1 MRQTIYQAPTIKFL
15 IHFAFS
21 RGIFVSLAFRINSK
35 IIQMKKIFLAFLIL
49 TSGWNLYAQDAVNYQ
64 MPPKAIADLLL
75 AKPTPGVSID
85 SKAEWILFSERNSY
99 PSVEELA
106 MPEYRIAGMRINPNN
121 FAPSRQTYINS
132 FSLKNIK
139 TGSTTV
145 VTGLP
150 NPLYAGSA
158 NWSPNEKKIAITH
171 TGQRGVDLY
180 VIDVTTAKAAK
191 VNKQPLNLI
200 MGNGVIWADD
210 QTLLYR
216 TATKAANLAPA
227 KPLAPKGPV
236 VQQSLGK
243 AAPSPT
249 LQDLIKS
256 PYDEQ
261 LFEFFATS
269 QLVQNKGGIET
280 PIGKPAI
287 YSSVSLSPDKNYMM
301 IRTIKKPFSYLVSA
315 GGFPSV
321 VAITDRTGKVVKT
334 LANLPSTEIRPSGY
348 DNVQNVPRAF
358 DWRDDEPATV
368 TWAIPLDSGLIKKN
382 VEYHDAVLAL
392 SSPFNG
398 NPVEL
403 FKTKMRFG
411 GVSWGNA
418 SLALIREVSRTK
430 QTAKLSRYNPSTGS
444 IETLYELNTT
454 DAYNNPGS
462 PVTEKNKFGRQ
473 VILTT
478 DKGTKLLMNNT
489 TGASE
494 KGDLPFLAKF
504 DLNTKKS
511 EILWRAQ
518 PGTFEMVTDV
528 IDPDKLVLL
537 TRKESQKDVPNYY
550 IKNLILRIADRPVT
564 NFTNPYPQ
572 MEGVTKEKIAYK
584 RADGIDLTG
593 DLYLPKG
600 YDKAKDGP
608 LPVLIWAYP
617 REFNS
622 ATDAAQIRGSQD
634 RFTTIGS
641 GGPLFFVT
649 QGYAVLDNAEMPIV
663 AAEGK
668 RPNDTFVQ
676 QLTLN
681 AEAAINKLVEMGVGD
696 RNRMA
701 VGGHSY
707 GAFMTANLLAH
718 THLFKAG
725 IARSGAY
732 NRTLTP
738 FGFQNE
744 DRTYWQAPQLYYEMS
759 PFSYADKIKTPILLI
774 HGEMDD
780 NQGTFPINS
789 ERLFNAIKGHGG
801 TARFVFLP
809 YEAHGYRA
817 KENILHQLWEINT
830 WLDTYVKNAK

>member
-1 MRQTIYQAPTIKFL
+1 
-15 IHFAFS
+15 
-21 RGIFVSLAFRINSK
+21 
-35 IIQMKKIFLAFLIL
+35 MKKIILNLLLVALTGSAF
-49 TSGWNLYAQDAVNYQ
+49 AQDAISYQ

-85 SKAEWILFSERNSY
+85 SKAEWMLFSERNSY

-121 FAPSRQTYINS
+121 YSASRQTFINN

-139 TGSTTV
+139 TGKTLAV
-145 VTGLP
+145 IGLP
-150 NPLYAGSA
+150 APLYAGAVS
-158 NWSPNEKKIAITH
+158 WSPSETKIAFTN
-171 TGQRGVDLY
+171 TTPTKVDLY
-180 VIDVTTAKAAK
+180 IIDVATGKATK
-191 VNKQPLNLI
+191 VNKQPINAI
-200 MGNGVIWADD
+200 MGGGATWVDD
-210 QTLLYR
+210 NTLLYR
-216 TATKAANLAPA
+216 TITKAATLAPA
-227 KPLAPKGPV
+227 RPLAPKGPTI
-236 VQQSLGK
+236 QQNLGK
-243 AAPSPT
+243 AAPSAT
-249 LQDLIKS
+249 LQDLIKT

-269 QLVQNKGGIET
+269 QLVQNKAGIET

-287 YSSVSLSPDKNYMM
+287 YSGVTLSPDKNYMM
-301 IRTIKKPFSYLVSA
+301 VRTIKKPFSYLVSA

-321 VAITDRTGKVVKT
+321 LNITDRTGKVVKT
-334 LANLPSTEIRPSGY
+334 LADLPSTEERPSGY
-348 DNVQNVPRAF
+348 DNVQNVPRGF
-358 DWRDDEPATV
+358 DWRDDEPATI
-368 TWAIPLDSGLIKKN
+368 TWTVALDSGLIKKN
-382 VEYHDAVLAL
+382 VEYHDAVMQLAA
-392 SSPFNG
+392 PFTSA
-398 NPVEL
+398 PKEL
-403 FKTKMRFG
+403 LKTKMRFG
-411 GVSWGNA
+411 GISWGNA
-418 SLALIREVSRTK
+418 TLALVRENSRTK
-430 QTAKLSRYNPSTGS
+430 QTSKLSRFNPTTGAL
-444 IETLYELNTT
+444 ETLYELSTN
-454 DAYNNPGS
+454 DAYNNPGF
-462 PVTEKNKFGRQ
+462 PVTEKNKYGRQ

-478 DKGTKLLMNNT
+478 DGGTKLLLNNT
-489 TGASE
+489 TGASA

-504 DLNTKKS
+504 DLTTKKS

-528 IDPDKLVLL
+528 LDPQKLVLL
-537 TRKESQKDVPNYY
+537 TRRESQKDAPNYF
-550 IKNLILRIADRPVT
+550 IKNLMLRMADVQIT
-564 NFTNPYPQ
+564 NFTNPYAQ
-572 MEGVTKEKIAYK
+572 LAGVKKEKISYK

-593 DLYLPKG
+593 DLYLPAG
-600 YDKAKDGP
+600 YNKEKDGP

-622 ATDAAQIRGSQD
+622 AADAAQIRGSQD
-634 RFTTIGS
+634 KFTTISS

-663 AAEGK
+663 AKDGK
-668 RPNDTFVQ
+668 KPNDTFVE
-676 QLTLN
+676 QLKLN
-681 AEAAINKLVEMGVGD
+681 AEAAINKLSEMGVGD

-718 THLFKAG
+718 TNLFKAG

-744 DRTYWQAPQLYYEMS
+744 DRTYWQAPELYYQMS
-759 PFSYADKIKTPILLI
+759 PFSYANNIKTPILLI

-801 TARFVFLP
+801 TTRFVYLP

-817 KENILHQLWEINT
+817 KENILHMLWEMNT
-830 WLDTYVKNAK
+830 WLNTYVKNAKPTVAK